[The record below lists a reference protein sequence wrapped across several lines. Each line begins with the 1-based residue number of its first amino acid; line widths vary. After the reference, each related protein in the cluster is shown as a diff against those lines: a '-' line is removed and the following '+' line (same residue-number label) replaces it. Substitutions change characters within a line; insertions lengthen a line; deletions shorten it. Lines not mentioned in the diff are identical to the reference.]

1 MMSETTPVL
10 AGAFVHAGAHRV
22 HYLEGGPSD
31 GPSVVLLHGLSSLGQ
46 EMFTPLAGPL
56 AARGY
61 RVIAPDRPG
70 YGLSDPL
77 PGRKV
82 APRSQA
88 RWLLQALDA
97 LGARRPIIAAHSAG
111 AAPAV
116 ALTVDPRT
124 RPRGLVLINPFSRPT
139 RPAAAPLLRLATA
152 PLVGRPIRRQV
163 LPRLAP
169 FIGSRMV
176 RYAAHPDPSPERS
189 EAFPYRHMARETAV
203 TAMAAELLGFHA
215 DMARVRTALRRAR
228 TPTIILAGQ
237 GDRVIDMP
245 AHARWL
251 ERRMPRAEVRWA
263 PGGHMLHH
271 AHPEAVV
278 QAIDDIAARR

>member
-1 MMSETTPVL
+1 MSETTPVVT
-10 AGAFVHAGAHRV
+10 GAFVHAGPHRV
-22 HYLEGGPSD
+22 HYLEAGPPE
-31 GPSVVLLHGLSSLGQ
+31 GQAVVLLHGLSSVGQ
-46 EMFTPLAGPL
+46 EMFTPLAEPL

-61 RVIAPDRPG
+61 RVIALDRPG
-70 YGLSDPL
+70 YGFSDPL

-88 RWLLQALDA
+88 RWLQQTLDA
-97 LGARRPIIAAHSAG
+97 LGARLPVLVAHSAG

-116 ALTVDPRT
+116 ALTVDPRS
-124 RPRGLVLINPFSRPT
+124 RPLGLVLINPFSRPT

-152 PLVGRPIRRQV
+152 PVVGRPFRRQI

-169 FIGSRMV
+169 ALGSRMV

-189 EAFPYRHMARETAV
+189 RAFPYRHMARETAV
-203 TAMAAELLGFHA
+203 VAMAAELLGFNA
-215 DMARVRTALRRAR
+215 DMKRARTALRRVR
-228 TPTIILAGQ
+228 TPAVILAGE

-251 ERRMPRAEVRWA
+251 ERRMPNAEVRWS

-271 AHPEAVV
+271 AHPGAVV
-278 QAIDDIAARR
+278 RAVDDMAARR